1 MVRTYLV
8 QRESLEFQ
16 KDLKNFP
23 ETWPLVNK
31 ESQEP
36 KQLLM
41 YLLRH
46 FRYKAPEELPTAEVL
61 LRLDKCLLNETKS
74 SSSWCTLLFSDLC

>member
-1 MVRTYLV
+1 MVQTYLV

-46 FRYKAPEELPTAEVL
+46 FRYKAPEELPAAGVL
-61 LRLDKCLLNETKS
+61 LRLDKCLLNKTKS
-74 SSSWCTLLFSDLC
+74 SSSWYTLLFSDLC